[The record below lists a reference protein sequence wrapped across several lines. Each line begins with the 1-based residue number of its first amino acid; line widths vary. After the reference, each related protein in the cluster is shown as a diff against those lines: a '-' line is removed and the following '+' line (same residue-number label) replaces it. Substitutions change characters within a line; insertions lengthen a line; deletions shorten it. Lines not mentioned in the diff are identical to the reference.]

1 MPNSRPDLLRI
12 GVALAAAATLGAGT
26 LPAQTRD
33 VLSSQIAVSGQDASL
48 SLEFEDG
55 GSLEVALRDGEV
67 TVDGEPI
74 GDYSRGDALETSWR
88 SLLGD
93 VVSLDDGPLARALV
107 GWDPPAGLT
116 GRPGEIAGR
125 IDEALEA
132 RLAAPAAGQAPD
144 EGEADQ
150 TGEEAEPLAALLRRA
165 GRLQAL
171 GEALEGLTLGDVRL
185 RIGEDVV
192 VDEDTQLDA
201 TLVVLDGDVEVR
213 GEVRGDVVVVDG
225 SLRVFEGGRVTGGV
239 RLVDARIFREGGT
252 IEGSVENVRVDEEEY
267 GPDVGELRD
276 RIREEVRPDVDGI
289 RERIREE
296 VRRELRSEIRRET
309 RGRSVFAP
317 LRSVGRGIAGL
328 LQNLISFAIVA
339 LIGIGLTHFFPENV
353 DVVAETARKSPGRA
367 AVVGLAGSFLLVPI
381 WILGIV
387 ALAISI
393 VGIPALLAWVPLFPV
408 AACLAAGFGY
418 LAVARNL
425 GEWIARQRF
434 QGLDFLRASNA
445 FHTVVAGVAALL
457 LPFALANVVE
467 MGGHWLGFLEGLL
480 VAAGCVAAIAAVSI
494 GFGAVLLTRGGRR
507 PAWTP
512 GTDPFDL
519 DTRWE
524 EDVSADEEWSETRA
538 PADGPSAG
546 ADEGASEADEDEG
559 DDDEPDG
566 ASEAEEPT
574 DDQPGEKPDG

>member
-1 MPNSRPDLLRI
+1 MRNSRPDLLRI

-26 LPAQTRD
+26 LRAQTRD

-55 GSLEVALRDGEV
+55 GSMEIAFRDGEV

-74 GDYSRGDALETSWR
+74 GDYSRDDALETAWR
-88 SLLGD
+88 SLLGE

-107 GWDPPAGLT
+107 GWDPPPALT

-132 RLAAPAAGQAPD
+132 RLAARAAGQAPD
-144 EGEADQ
+144 EGQADR

-192 VDEDTQLDA
+192 VDEETELDA

-252 IEGSVENVRVDEEEY
+252 IEGPVENVRVDEEEY

-276 RIREEVRPDVDGI
+276 RIRDEVRPDAEEI

-296 VRRELRSEIRRET
+296 VTRELRSEFRHET
-309 RGRSVFAP
+309 RGPSVFAP

-339 LIGIGLTHFFPENV
+339 LIGVGLIHFLPENV

-367 AVVGLAGSFLLVPI
+367 AVVGLAGSFLLIPV
-381 WILGIV
+381 WVLGIV

-519 DTRWE
+519 DTGWE
-524 EDVSADEEWSETRA
+524 EDVTPDEEWSGPR
-538 PADGPSAG
+538 PA
-546 ADEGASEADEDEG
+546 ADEEASGNGEG
-559 DDDEPDG
+559 DEAEPDG
-566 ASEAEEPT
+566 GSEGEEPT
-574 DDQPGEKPDG
+574 TDGEPGEKPDG